1 MPESSRPCLDEVL
14 LASEPGP
21 SGVVSFLFTDIEGS
35 TCKWEACEDDMSRD
49 LVLHDRIL
57 RERIEARRGYVFKTV
72 GDAFCAAFASPFDA
86 VLAAA
91 ESQRALAAAP
101 WLTPGGIS
109 VRMGLHAGEAE
120 RRDAD
125 YFGPVL
131 NRAARLQSLAYGGQ
145 VILSLAF
152 TELIMD
158 RMPTGLSLQPL
169 GSFHLKDLARPEAVS
184 QLKGPGLRE
193 RFPALKSLDG
203 QPHNLP
209 LQPTPFVDRDAEL
222 RAVGDALVR
231 GGERL
236 VTLIGPGGIGKTRLA
251 LQAAAELLESFDGGA
266 WFVDLSE
273 CRDADA
279 AGRAVCRILGVKD
292 DKDADPFKAVAS
304 RLEKA
309 GRTLLILDNMEQALA
324 AAPAVGALLARI
336 PKLSIIATS
345 RAALDIRW
353 ERSLPLS
360 PLAFP
365 EAGAGGD
372 LAALCQYQAVRLFI
386 ERGKAANPSFKV
398 NEGNAPA
405 IAQICRDLDGIP
417 LAIELAAARVKAF
430 TPDEIL
436 TRLRES
442 IDFLDPLRSDLPPH
456 QRTLRAVA
464 QWSYRLLGKA
474 EKELFAALGVFA
486 RRFDL
491 EAVERIALA
500 GVKDAD
506 AAKRRREAAVTLAS
520 LVEKSLVVREEEAGP
535 ARYRLLEMLK
545 AFARE
550 TLERSGRAEEA
561 YRAHAALYR
570 ERAASCMRRL
580 SVLDDEYPEMALAM
594 DRLLERAQAEE
605 ALAMACSLWQ
615 YFDLRGAYAEGI
627 ERMSAALRAAGASG
641 PRRAEAL
648 CRIGLLERS
657 RGRYEEAGELFT
669 EALALSEAAGLAP
682 DRCRDLLALAWNRY
696 YRGDPAGAEARFR
709 EVLALARGAG
719 LKAEAARAEQGLGSL
734 ALAAGELS
742 AAGELLGAA
751 YAAFEADGDDL
762 AAARAAGNLAILAAV
777 SGDRAEARGLFERTL
792 SLFQKLG
799 DRECSMLSMNNLAC
813 FELEEGEPAKALE
826 LFTRVEF
833 DAKALAM
840 TQTGATAI
848 AGRADALLALGS
860 PKEASEA
867 AARGASLAKER
878 GLPGEEGLCRRA
890 LAQALTAIGRR
901 DEALAQARRAA
912 ELLSTGL
919 DAQELA
925 KARTIVSELG
935 GS

>member
-1 MPESSRPCLDEVL
+1 MPESSRTYADEASV
-14 LASEPGP
+14 ASEPGP

-91 ESQRALAAAP
+91 ETQRALAAAT
-101 WLTPGGIS
+101 WLSPGGIS

-145 VILSLAF
+145 VIVSLAF
-152 TELIMD
+152 AELIMD
-158 RMPTGLSLQPL
+158 RMPTGLSLEPL

-203 QPHNLP
+203 KPHNLP

-222 RAVGDALVR
+222 RALGDALVE

-236 VTLIGPGGIGKTRLA
+236 ITLIGPGGIGKTRLA
-251 LQAAAELLESFDGGA
+251 LQAAAEILESFDGGA

-273 CRDADA
+273 CSDADA
-279 AGRAVCRILGVKD
+279 AGRAVCRCLGVKD

-324 AAPAVGALLARI
+324 AAAAVGALLSRL
-336 PKLSIIATS
+336 PRLSIIATS
-345 RAALDIRW
+345 RAALAIRW
-353 ERSLPLS
+353 EHCMPLS

-365 EAGAGGD
+365 EPGADDD

-386 ERGKAANPSFKV
+386 ERGKAANPSFRV
-398 NEGNAPA
+398 DEGNAPA

-417 LAIELAAARVKAF
+417 LAIELAAARIKAF
-430 TPDEIL
+430 TPEEIL
-436 TRLRES
+436 VRLRES
-442 IDFLDPLRSDLPPH
+442 IDFLDPLRSDLPVH

-491 EAVERIALA
+491 EAVERIVLT
-500 GVKDAD
+500 GVKEAD
-506 AAKRRREAAVTLAS
+506 AAKRRRAAALTLAS
-520 LVEKSLVVREEEAGP
+520 LVEKSLVVREEGPGP

-550 TLERSGRAEEA
+550 ALERSGRAEEL
-561 YRAHAALYR
+561 YSGHAALYR

-580 SVLDDEYPEMALAM
+580 AGVDDDYPEMALAM
-594 DRLLERAQAEE
+594 DRLLERALAEE
-605 ALAMACSLWQ
+605 TLAMACSLWQ
-615 YFDLRGAYAEGI
+615 YYDLRGAFAEGI
-627 ERMSAALRAAGASG
+627 ARINAALRASGAAGL
-641 PRRAEAL
+641 RRAEAL

-657 RGRYEEAGELFT
+657 RGRYEEAGKLFN
-669 EALALSEAAGLAP
+669 EALALSETAGAAP
-682 DRCRDLLALAWNRY
+682 DRCRDLLALGWNRY
-696 YRGDPAGAEARFR
+696 YRGDSAGAESRFQ
-709 EVLALARGAG
+709 EALALAQGAG
-719 LKAEAARAEQGLGSL
+719 LKGEEARVKQGLGSL
-734 ALAAGELS
+734 ALTAGRLDE
-742 AAGELLGAA
+742 AGELLGAA
-751 YAAFEADGDDL
+751 YTAFEEEGEDL
-762 AAARAAGNLAILAAV
+762 AAARAAGNLAILSAI
-777 SGDRAEARGLFERTL
+777 SGDRAKARGLFERTL

-813 FELEEGEPAKALE
+813 FELEEGDPAKALE
-826 LFTRVEF
+826 FFMRVEF
-833 DAKALAM
+833 DSKALAM
-840 TQTGATAI
+840 TWTGAAAL
-848 AGRADALLALGS
+848 AGQADARLALGS
-860 PKEASEA
+860 PKEAAEA
-867 AARGASLAKER
+867 AARGASLAAER
-878 GLPGEEGLCRRA
+878 GLAAEEGLCRRA
-890 LAQALTAIGRR
+890 YAQALAAMGRR
-901 DEALAQARRAA
+901 EEALAHALRAA
-912 ELLSTGL
+912 ELLGTGL
-919 DAQELA
+919 DAQELN
-925 KARTIVSELG
+925 KAQKIVSELG
-935 GS
+935 GA